1 MELTGRFE
9 IVGEMDLVR
18 IPTDIGDYSSE
29 ATILSR
35 YTRSVLQMSALDCEM
50 WWYLNTTAEIKS
62 MPPKP
67 KPQPRQPPKSP
78 KPPPRPPKLM
88 CNA

>member
-1 MELTGRFE
+1 MELTGHFGS
-9 IVGEMDLVR
+9 IGELDLVC
-18 IPTDIGDYSSE
+18 TSAEIGDYSSE
-29 ATILSR
+29 ASLSP
-35 YTRSVLQMSALDCEM
+35 YTKSVLQRSVLDCGM
-50 WWYLNTTAEIKS
+50 WWYLTTAAENRI
-62 MPPKP
+62 MPP

>member
-1 MELTGRFE
+1 MELTGCFE
-9 IVGEMDLVR
+9 IAGETELVC
-18 IPTDIGDYSSE
+18 ISAEIGDYSSE
-29 ATILSR
+29 ASLSP
-35 YTRSVLQMSALDCEM
+35 YTKSVLQRSVLDCSI
-50 WWYLNTTAEIKS
+50 WWHLTTAAEINS